1 MRITVLIGDLVH
13 DHGKWINKS
22 VKTQEKDNNNNN
34 NKVKGL
40 DFLSTWHPSLSIV
53 LFDLSPKK
61 EKEKDKGN
69 KNREEEEKVQLF
81 KVVWDRLIDLLNI
94 IIIVREN

>member
-1 MRITVLIGDLVH
+1 M
-13 DHGKWINKS
+13 
-22 VKTQEKDNNNNN
+22 KTQEKDNNNN

-40 DFLSTWHPSLSIV
+40 DFLSTWHPSLSKV

-61 EKEKDKGN
+61 EKEKEN